1 MWRLGGD
8 TGKRRTIVAF
18 NKSFETEVSVG
29 AALSLAEKV
38 KTFSWHVLFRLTEPS
53 DEGSYVHGAREDAAW
68 ELGLETV
75 VGGCSG
81 SRDSTEVPL
90 AELRK

>member
-8 TGKRRTIVAF
+8 SDKRRPIVAF
-18 NKSFETEVSVG
+18 NRSFETEVRVG
-29 AALSLAEKV
+29 AALSLAGKV
-38 KTFSWHVLFRLTEPS
+38 KTFSCHVLFRLTEPS

-75 VGGCSG
+75 AGGCSG

>member
-8 TGKRRTIVAF
+8 IDKRRTIVAF
-18 NKSFETEVSVG
+18 NKSFETKVSMG

-68 ELGLETV
+68 DLGLETV
-75 VGGCSG
+75 VGGSSG
-81 SRDSTEVPL
+81 SRDSTEMPI